1 MEGLGV
7 FGIFSFVISISL
19 WARVKRLERILRE
32 NGIRPRGAL
41 ALGGRLQKE
50 VGRTLFLTLYDE
62 EMDGSVLHCKI
73 LDTDEE
79 WVLLLLD
86 EGRKKEREMLVRLDS
101 VRQVKPV

>member
-1 MEGLGV
+1 
-7 FGIFSFVISISL
+7 
-19 WARVKRLERILRE
+19 
-32 NGIRPRGAL
+32 
-41 ALGGRLQKE
+41 
-50 VGRTLFLTLYDE
+50 
-62 EMDGSVLHCKI
+62 MDGSVLHCKI